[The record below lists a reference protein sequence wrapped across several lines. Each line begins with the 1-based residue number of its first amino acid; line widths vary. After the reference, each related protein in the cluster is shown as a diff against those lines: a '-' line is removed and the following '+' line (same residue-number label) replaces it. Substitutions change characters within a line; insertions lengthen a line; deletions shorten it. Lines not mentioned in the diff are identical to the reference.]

1 MTVMAGKTEEEVVV
15 VDEAVNAVEATLV
28 TPTEDPLLATVR
40 ESAVVVGPGQVRD
53 ALVSSAR
60 VAVSSASKR
69 ATSRGIVQIIVEGEE
84 AVEAA
89 PLIVNDE
96 ITTAETVET
105 ATAGMVETAT
115 AEIMVTATAEMVVT
129 ATTADEAHTLAAA
142 LPVTTI
148 AEMEMEIEAVM
159 ETEAVMK
166 WVSAWVRPLEGTT
179 RDRHPANKK
188 IATVTKAASE

>member
-1 MTVMAGKTEEEVVV
+1 MTVMAGKTEEVVV
-15 VDEAVNAVEATLV
+15 VEEAVNAVEATLV

-166 WVSAWVRPLEGTT
+166 WVSAWVRHLEGTT